1 MLAAEVPKIVTS
13 PAYQRGDVDVFIGFD
28 EGEGGSAGMDC
39 LASTDPSCTMPLVV
53 VSPSTRPGTVSTA
66 TYSHYSLLRTTL
78 ELLGV
83 NPALG
88 LAATAPSLR
97 AWFNL

>member
-1 MLAAEVPKIVTS
+1 
-13 PAYQRGDVDVFIGFD
+13 
-28 EGEGGSAGMDC
+28 
-39 LASTDPSCTMPLVV
+39 MPLLVI
-53 VSPSTRPGTVSTA
+53 SPSTRPGTVSTA

-78 ELLGV
+78 EVLGV

-97 AWFNL
+97 APFNL